1 MASQNNDVKFEIKT
15 ENRNNSYLLWDGEL
29 KVKLQDGGEDVTLL
43 VEIFHKDD
51 SKGGEKLFDW
61 TTTGERFFLLSLYFY
76 SIKNIKSLKKKIS
89 SSNVLNYQVYTD
101 CINPSFKV

>member
-1 MASQNNDVKFEIKT
+1 MWRGMASQNNDVKFEIKT

-29 KVKLQDGGEDVTLL
+29 KIKFQDGDEDVTLL

-61 TTTGERFFLLSLYFY
+61 TTTGERFFYYLCFFY
-76 SIKNIKSLKKKIS
+76 SIKNIKYFKKNI
-89 SSNVLNYQVYTD
+89 
-101 CINPSFKV
+101 IFK

>member
-1 MASQNNDVKFEIKT
+1 MWRGMASQNNDVKFEIKT

-29 KVKLQDGGEDVTLL
+29 KFQDGDEDATLL

-61 TTTGERFFLLSLYFY
+61 TTTGERFFYYLVSCICFFY
-76 SIKNIKSLKKKIS
+76 SIKISNI
-89 SSNVLNYQVYTD
+89 
-101 CINPSFKV
+101 

>member
-15 ENRNNSYLLWDGEL
+15 ENRNNSYLLWNGEL
-29 KVKLQDGGEDVTLL
+29 IVKLQDGGEDVTLL

-61 TTTGERFFLLSLYFY
+61 TTTGERFFYYLFY
-76 SIKNIKSLKKKIS
+76 SIKNIRSLKKNLI
-89 SSNVLNYQVYTD
+89 
-101 CINPSFKV
+101 FKCA

>member
-29 KVKLQDGGEDVTLL
+29 KVKFQDGDEDVTLL

-61 TTTGERFFLLSLYFY
+61 TTTGERFSIIFVFFY
-76 SIKNIKSLKKKIS
+76 SIKNIKYLKKDI
-89 SSNVLNYQVYTD
+89 
-101 CINPSFKV
+101 IFKCA

>member
-29 KVKLQDGGEDVTLL
+29 KVKLRDGGEDVTLL

-61 TTTGERFFLLSLYFY
+61 TTTGESFFLLSLFFY
-76 SIKNIKSLKKKIS
+76 SLKNIKSLKKS
-89 SSNVLNYQVYTD
+89 HLQM
-101 CINPSFKV
+101 CF

>member
-1 MASQNNDVKFEIKT
+1 MVSQNNDVKFEIKT

-29 KVKLQDGGEDVTLL
+29 KVKLQDGGEDITLL

-51 SKGGEKLFDW
+51 SKDGEKLFDW
-61 TTTGERFFLLSLYFY
+61 TTTGDVFSKLFLIASKISNLL
-76 SIKNIKSLKKKIS
+76 KKIS

>member
-29 KVKLQDGGEDVTLL
+29 KIKFQDGDEDVTLL

-51 SKGGEKLFDW
+51 SKGGEKQPVIPSPSNLQKVSTFLCQ
-61 TTTGERFFLLSLYFY
+61 GLLLFLLN
-76 SIKNIKSLKKKIS
+76 SIQWLFLVANQAI
-89 SSNVLNYQVYTD
+89 D
-101 CINPSFKV
+101 